1 MQLTPVDTADEGQIC
16 NAAAMMCHGRELLL
30 QGNLYFNGINLDE

>member
-1 MQLTPVDTADEGQIC
+1 MQLTPVDPADVRQIC

-30 QGNLYFNGINLDE
+30 QRSFYFNGINLDE